1 MSSSKEYYIITQA
14 LKRQNQKTQSI
25 SKEISAGVAGETP
38 TITYKYTVTS
48 EKTLPS
54 NIADYTLSYE
64 EALSKFNSTNK
75 YL

>member
-1 MSSSKEYYIITQA
+1 MSSNKEYYIITQA

-25 SKEISAGVAGETP
+25 SKEISTGIASETP
-38 TITYKYTVTS
+38 TITYKYSVTS

-54 NIADYTLSYE
+54 NITDYTLSYE